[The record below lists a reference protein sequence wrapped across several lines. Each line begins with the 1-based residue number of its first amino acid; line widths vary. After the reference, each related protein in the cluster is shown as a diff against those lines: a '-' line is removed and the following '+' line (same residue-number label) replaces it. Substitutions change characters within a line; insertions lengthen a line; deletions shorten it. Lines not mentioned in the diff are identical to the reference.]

1 MIHEHIV
8 KDTDKHF
15 SIDPATREI
24 VNESGKIV
32 LVQGDHKSEQFT
44 FSIPRYVDG
53 HDMSQCNMV
62 QVHYTNTDKE
72 TGAVNEDVYE
82 TSDLRVDPDSEDAVI
97 FSWLITANATQYV
110 GSLVFSISYN
120 CVSENGDIEYSWN
133 TVDYTGISIK
143 SRHNNSE
150 SVVTT
155 YPDVLAK
162 WRADTFQMVQDQ
174 IDMTVDGTAYVNR
187 SGDTMIGALNVLDP
201 TENAHAAN
209 KGYVDEKRKVFT
221 TTLTA
226 NEWEGDAAPYTQRIG
241 IEGIL
246 STDRPHY
253 SAVYATDQ
261 ETRVA
266 QKEAFAMVDDLDTD
280 DGSVTFTCFEEKPA
294 VNIPIQMEVNR

>member
-8 KDTDKHF
+8 QDTDKHF
-15 SIDPATREI
+15 SIDPVTREI

-53 HDMSQCNMV
+53 HDMSLCNMV

-72 TGAVNEDVYE
+72 KGAVNEDVHE
-82 TSDLRVDPDSEDAVI
+82 TNDLQISPDSEDAVI

-110 GSLVFSISYN
+110 GSLAFSISYN
-120 CVSENGDIEYSWN
+120 CVSKNGDVEYSWN
-133 TVDYTGISIK
+133 TVDYTEISIK

-209 KGYVDEKRKVFT
+209 KGYVDEKRKKFT

-246 STDRPHY
+246 STDRPHVGLIT
-253 SAVYATDQ
+253 SDDMDIAIVQ
-261 ETRVA
+261 EENWGFVNRGVA
-266 QKEAFAMVDDLDTD
+266 Y
-280 DGSVTFTCFEEKPA
+280 DGYITFVCYEDRPE
-294 VNIPIQMEVNR
+294 VNLSLQIEVNR